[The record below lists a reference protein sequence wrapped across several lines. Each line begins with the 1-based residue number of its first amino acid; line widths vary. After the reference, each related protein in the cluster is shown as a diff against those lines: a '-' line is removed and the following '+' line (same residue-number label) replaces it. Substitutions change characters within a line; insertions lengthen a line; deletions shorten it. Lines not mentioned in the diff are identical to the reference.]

1 MAFKRLDS
9 LLSSRIFLRVVS
21 VGVALL
27 VWFYVAGD
35 RGSEVNKTL
44 RLRVDYRNASP
55 GFSVSHSVRDVQVRI
70 AANRK
75 LFETLELEKLSCEVD
90 LKGLESGKYR
100 LPARV
105 LLPPGVRLVSV
116 SPEQVTVEL
125 VRLIEKVLPIK
136 IAWEGIFPDDVM
148 IERLMLTP
156 PEVTVRGPENVL
168 STLNEALVNPKAS
181 EVLTGGEILME
192 VTLKTDKG
200 VGAPVGVD
208 LYPKEVH
215 LQAVMV
221 KDVEKK
227 EVPIVASVTGTP
239 EIGYRIEETLVT
251 PSTIQIVG
259 AASVLEMVESL
270 QTRPVDASGLAQDKT
285 VEVEPALPA
294 GQQIKL
300 LGPGKVNVSLVVRPV
315 DNGTGFMRL
324 KLPVKVEGKSVYPS
338 WKSVPSTV
346 SVQIG
351 SASGGSILPDLGDDL
366 VEVYVDVTNL
376 VSKEIAVPVQ
386 VRVNSKEIRVLKVE
400 PERVT
405 LHAMNP

>member
-9 LLSSRIFLRVVS
+9 LLSSRIFLRAVA

-35 RGSEVNKTL
+35 QGSEVNKTL

-55 GFSVSHSVRDVQVRI
+55 GFSVTHSVRDVQVRI
-70 AANRK
+70 AANRRI
-75 LFETLELEKLSCEVD
+75 FETLELEKLSCEVD

-136 IAWEGIFPDDVM
+136 IAWEGTFPDDAL
-148 IERLMLTP
+148 IESLTLTP
-156 PEVTVRGPENVL
+156 SEVTVRGREDVL
-168 STLNEALVNPKAS
+168 SILTEALVTPKAGETIAGAENLL
-181 EVLTGGEILME
+181 EVK
-192 VTLKTDKG
+192 LKTDKG
-200 VGAPVGVD
+200 TKAPEGVD
-208 LYPKEVH
+208 LYPREVR
-215 LQAVMV
+215 LKAVMV
-221 KDVEKK
+221 KDVERK
-227 EVPIVASVTGTP
+227 EVPIVAAVTGTP
-239 EIGYRIEETLVT
+239 EIGYRIEETVVIPPT
-251 PSTIQIVG
+251 VQIVG
-259 AASVLEMVESL
+259 ASSALEMVESL
-270 QTRPVDASGLAQDKT
+270 QTKVVDVSGLAQDKT

-294 GQQIKL
+294 GLNVKL
-300 LGPGKVNVSLVVRPV
+300 LGPVKVNVSLVVRPI

-338 WKSVPSTV
+338 WKPVPSTV
-346 SVQIG
+346 SVQVG
-351 SASGGSILPDLGDDL
+351 SASGGSSLPTLEDNLI
-366 VEVYVDVTNL
+366 EVYVDVTNL
-376 VSKEIAVPVQ
+376 VSKKIVVPVQ
-386 VRVNSKEIRVLKVE
+386 VRINSKEIRVLKVE

>member
-9 LLSSRIFLRVVS
+9 LLSSRIFLRAVAI
-21 VGVALL
+21 GVALL

-35 RGSEVNKTL
+35 QGSEVNKTL

-55 GFSVSHSVRDVQVRI
+55 GFSVTHSVRDVQVRI
-70 AANRK
+70 AANRR

-125 VRLIEKVLPIK
+125 VRLIEKVLPIR
-136 IAWEGIFPDDVM
+136 IAWEGAFPDDAL
-148 IERLMLTP
+148 IESLTLTP
-156 PEVTVRGPENVL
+156 SEVTVRGREDVL
-168 STLNEALVNPKAS
+168 SILTEALVTPKAGETIS
-181 EVLTGGEILME
+181 DAESLLEVK
-192 VTLKTDKG
+192 LKTDKG
-200 VGAPVGVD
+200 TAAPGGID
-208 LYPKEVH
+208 LYPREVR

-221 KDVEKK
+221 KDVERK

-239 EIGYRIEETLVT
+239 EIGYRIEETVVT
-251 PSTIQIVG
+251 PPTVQIVG
-259 AASVLEMVESL
+259 ASSSLEMIDSL

-294 GQQIKL
+294 GQRVKL
-300 LGPGKVNVSLVVRPV
+300 LGPVKINVSLVVRPI

-324 KLPVKVEGKSVYPS
+324 KLPVKLEGKSVYPS

-346 SVQIG
+346 SVQVG
-351 SASGGSILPDLGDDL
+351 SVSGGSSLPALEDGV

-376 VSKEIAVPVQ
+376 VSKKIVVPVQ

>member
-9 LLSSRIFLRVVS
+9 LLSSRIFLRAVAL
-21 VGVALL
+21 GVALL

-35 RGSEVNKTL
+35 QGSEVNKTL

-55 GFSVSHSVRDVQVRI
+55 GFSVTHSVRDLQVRI
-70 AANRK
+70 AANRR

-125 VRLIEKVLPIK
+125 VRLIEKVLPIR
-136 IAWEGIFPDDVM
+136 IAWEGAFPDDAL
-148 IERLMLTP
+148 IESLTLTP
-156 PEVTVRGPENVL
+156 SEVTVRGREDVL
-168 STLNEALVNPKAS
+168 SILTEALVTPKA
-181 EVLTGGEILME
+181 GETISDAESLLD
-192 VTLKTDKG
+192 VKLKTDKG
-200 VGAPVGVD
+200 TEAPGEVD
-208 LYPKEVH
+208 LYPREVR

-221 KDVEKK
+221 KDVERK

-239 EIGYRIEETLVT
+239 EIGYRIEETVVT
-251 PSTIQIVG
+251 PATVQIVG
-259 AASVLEMVESL
+259 ASSSLEMVESL
-270 QTRPVDASGLAQDKT
+270 QTRPVDVSGLAQDKT
-285 VEVEPALPA
+285 VEVDPVLPE
-294 GQQIKL
+294 GQRVKL
-300 LGPGKVNVSLVVRPV
+300 LGPVKINVSLVVRPI

-324 KLPVKVEGKSVYPS
+324 KLPVKLEGKSVYPS

-346 SVQIG
+346 SVQVG
-351 SASGGSILPDLGDDL
+351 SASGGSSLPTLEDSI

-376 VSKEIAVPVQ
+376 VSKKIVVPVQ

>member
-9 LLSSRIFLRVVS
+9 LLSSRIFLRAVA

-35 RGSEVNKTL
+35 QGSEVNKTL

-55 GFSVSHSVRDVQVRI
+55 GFSVTHSVRDVQVRI
-70 AANRK
+70 AANRR

-125 VRLIEKVLPIK
+125 VRLIEKVLPIR
-136 IAWEGIFPDDVM
+136 IAWEGAFPDDAL
-148 IERLMLTP
+148 IESLTLTP
-156 PEVTVRGPENVL
+156 SEVTVRGREDVL
-168 STLNEALVNPKAS
+168 SILTEALVTPKAGETIEGAENLL
-181 EVLTGGEILME
+181 EVK
-192 VTLKTDKG
+192 LKTDKG
-200 VGAPVGVD
+200 AEVPGGID
-208 LYPKEVH
+208 LYPREVR

-221 KDVEKK
+221 KDVERK
-227 EVPIVASVTGTP
+227 EVPIVVSVTGTP
-239 EIGYRIEETLVT
+239 EIGYRIEETVVI
-251 PSTIQIVG
+251 PPAVQIVG
-259 AASVLEMVESL
+259 ASSALEMVESL
-270 QTRPVDASGLAQDKT
+270 QTRPVDVSGLAQDKT

-294 GQQIKL
+294 GQRVKL
-300 LGPGKVNVSLVVRPV
+300 LGPVKVKVSLVVRPI

-324 KLPVKVEGKSVYPS
+324 KLPVKLEGKSVYPS
-338 WKSVPSTV
+338 WKSVPSSV
-346 SVQIG
+346 SVQVG
-351 SASGGSILPDLGDDL
+351 SASGGSSLPTLDDGI

-376 VSKEIAVPVQ
+376 VSKKIVVPVQ
-386 VRVNSKEIRVLKVE
+386 VRVNSKEIRVLKIE